1 MSSTSLKT
9 SDVRSRVE
17 PELKDSANEVLAQL
31 GLTLSDGIR
40 LFLRQ
45 VVASGGLP
53 FDVKVP
59 NAATLVA
66 MDEARQITKA
76 RFGSAKD
83 LIDDLE
89 SKAREGKARRSSAK
103 D

>member
-45 VVASGGLP
+45 VVATGGLP
-53 FDVKVP
+53 FEVRVP
-59 NAATLVA
+59 TAETLAA
-66 MDEARQITKA
+66 MEEARQITKA

-83 LIDDLE
+83 LIGELE
-89 SKAREGKARRSSAK
+89 RTTRQGKARRTAAK
-103 D
+103 V